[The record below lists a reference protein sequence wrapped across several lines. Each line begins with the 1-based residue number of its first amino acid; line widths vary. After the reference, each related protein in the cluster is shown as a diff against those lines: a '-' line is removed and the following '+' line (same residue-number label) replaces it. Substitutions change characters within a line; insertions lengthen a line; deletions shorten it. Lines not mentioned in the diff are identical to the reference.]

1 MDQRRLEKVL
11 EKDEGR
17 KYEAYDCNGVMHI
30 GIGHNIL
37 GRDLSET
44 TLEFL
49 NVEDED
55 ELLEVTLTDAQVDYL
70 FAKDVNIAVDDLK
83 KVFGAEFDKL
93 SDVRQE
99 VLINMMFN
107 LGGPKF
113 RRFKKLIDA
122 IISEDFKTAAEQIL
136 DSRAARQLPERYNML
151 SEAMRYNDPVRFG
164 QEFALG
170 VQGIGMERGTQGV
183 NLEDVD
189 MDPHSLRFFST
200 VDLLNELLRREQENG
215 EQ

>member
-55 ELLEVTLTDAQVDYL
+55 ELLEVTLTGAQVDYL
-70 FAKDVNIAVDDLK
+70 LLK
-83 KVFGAEFDKL
+83 M
-93 SDVRQE
+93 
-99 VLINMMFN
+99 LI
-107 LGGPKF
+107 
-113 RRFKKLIDA
+113 
-122 IISEDFKTAAEQIL
+122 
-136 DSRAARQLPERYNML
+136 
-151 SEAMRYNDPVRFG
+151 
-164 QEFALG
+164 
-170 VQGIGMERGTQGV
+170 
-183 NLEDVD
+183 
-189 MDPHSLRFFST
+189 LR
-200 VDLLNELLRREQENG
+200 
-215 EQ
+215 